1 MFDEPTRGIDV
12 ASKVEIYNIMNDLKR
27 KGIGVLFVSSE
38 LPEILGIS
46 DRILVM
52 ADGKITKELDVK
64 DATQDLIL
72 EYATKFGK
80 GMDYEEEAMKA

>member
-1 MFDEPTRGIDV
+1 
-12 ASKVEIYNIMNDLKR
+12 MNDLKQ

-52 ADGKITKELDVK
+52 ADGRITKELDVRE
-64 DATQDLIL
+64 ATQDLIL
-72 EYATKFGK
+72 KYATQFEKK
-80 GMDYEEEAMKA
+80 L